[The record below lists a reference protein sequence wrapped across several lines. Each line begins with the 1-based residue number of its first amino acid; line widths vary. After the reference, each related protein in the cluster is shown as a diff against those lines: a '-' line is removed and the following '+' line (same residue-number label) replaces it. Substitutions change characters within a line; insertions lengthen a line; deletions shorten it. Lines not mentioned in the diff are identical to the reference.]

1 MPAYYK
7 GYLRAIQL
15 HISNCYPFE
24 SILPAQT
31 ESELFWAD
39 FSIDLV
45 LLSIPLNREEFVQK
59 QTQMLHCFSGKIIK
73 FRPPDWL
80 HLWCELPVAGCL
92 LPALPNLVAKP
103 QSGQAD
109 AVGRLLT
116 VASRE
121 PPLTLPAGV
130 TRRLC
135 GTSAGYGSGN
145 DIARVPLSPL
155 PRHILANGLSQSAV
169 NGCVIRASSG
179 LFIFAHCQM
188 SPTLRWFHQST
199 DANYK

>member
-45 LLSIPLNREEFVQK
+45 LLSILLNREEFIQK

-80 HLWCELPVAGCL
+80 HLWCELPVASCR
-92 LPALPNLVAKP
+92 LPATGIA
-103 QSGQAD
+103 QSRSQAPIWPSRCSRTAADCCFPWAASD
-109 AVGRLLT
+109 APRWCYMEAVRHLSGLWQWQWHC
-116 VASRE
+116 SS
-121 PPLTLPAGV
+121 PAFP
-130 TRRLC
+130 
-135 GTSAGYGSGN
+135 S
-145 DIARVPLSPL
+145 SPL
-155 PRHILANGLSQSAV
+155 HFG
-169 NGCVIRASSG
+169 
-179 LFIFAHCQM
+179 
-188 SPTLRWFHQST
+188 
-199 DANYK
+199 